1 MIALATNFSLFSLS
15 HFLTSCF
22 LFLFLIKKSTNS
34 YNFFLIFSQRTL
46 SISLLH
52 THLLLFSFLLSFVL
66 CDLRFYCTNFVIIFI
81 RNTQTPIVCMGSRFL
96 LCFSLVLDS
105 TAFFL
110 LYSVWQV
117 QAKMKKVFA
126 TSFSFVIVILFYY
139 CFVFGRNAPLLYIWN
154 RLYAICFLS
163 MQSVFMY
170 DSCFTP

>member
-1 MIALATNFSLFSLS
+1 MFSLSLTLFHSKLDNSKFIADSCMIALATNFSLFSLS

-105 TAFFL
+105 TAFF
-110 LYSVWQV
+110 YFTQ
-117 QAKMKKVFA
+117 
-126 TSFSFVIVILFYY
+126 Y
-139 CFVFGRNAPLLYIWN
+139 GRYKPK
-154 RLYAICFLS
+154 
-163 MQSVFMY
+163 
-170 DSCFTP
+170 